1 MSEVKNTRYTNL
13 LDSEKYYDDIPKQY
27 IFNGKCNY
35 SKFLGLL
42 DVIINQL
49 NISVSPIW
57 N

>member
-49 NISVSPIW
+49 NISVSPI
-57 N
+57 